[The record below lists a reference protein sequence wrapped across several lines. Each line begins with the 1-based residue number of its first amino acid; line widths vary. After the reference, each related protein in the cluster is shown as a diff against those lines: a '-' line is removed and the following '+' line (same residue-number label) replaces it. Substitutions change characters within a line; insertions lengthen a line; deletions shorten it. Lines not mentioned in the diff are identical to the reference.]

1 MTTSGVHE
9 RSVAVVGMSCRLPGA
24 NGPDQ
29 LWELLRRGVDATSE
43 TPAQRY
49 DAPAL
54 RASGPGGLAGSR
66 AGYVDGIA
74 DFDADFFG
82 MSTAEASA
90 LDPQQR
96 LLLMC
101 AWEAFEDSGL
111 VPERLRGTRTGAF
124 VGNSRA
130 DFLETALQRGL
141 SSATATQLGNVRS
154 LLAARL
160 SHFFDLRGPSV
171 VVDTACSS
179 ALTAVHQA
187 VQSLRSGEIPVAVIA
202 GVNLPLRPDEAAM
215 MSHAGAMSA
224 DGRSRFGSADA
235 DGHAPADAV
244 AVVVLK
250 PLETALADGDRVRAV
265 IAGSAVGNDGR
276 SSDSVLNPSLDGQ
289 LDVLRWAYRDARVEP
304 SAVDFVEAH
313 GSGSPLLDPL
323 ELTALGQVMGTSR
336 SPRRPLLVGS
346 VKSNLGH
353 AEAAGGLVGL
363 IKAALCLE
371 HRQVPASLHA
381 GPPRTDVDWTGLSIP
396 QALTDLPARA
406 IAGVS
411 AQGSSALNAH
421 VVLRSA
427 EPEPRTPDDG
437 TRWPLVL
444 SARTPEAL
452 AELTRAYAEHLAGPG
467 TAFPVRDL
475 CRSAA
480 LRRTRFEHRAVAIGA
495 THQELVE
502 SLTTGST
509 PELDRFLGAESVDRE
524 GLFGPGRHV
533 PLPTYPWQARRCWPG
548 EEPAD
553 DDPAEWLLG
562 KHARTGFDEDSALAD
577 IGIDSLAKLQLLVEL
592 QQRTGHDVDPEQ
604 LAALRTV
611 GQLHAWAR
619 ELMEVSR

>member
-29 LWELLRRGVDATSE
+29 LWELLRRGADATSE

-54 RASGPGGLAGSR
+54 RATGPGGLAGSR

-74 DFDADFFG
+74 DFDADFFA

-187 VQSLRSGEIPVAVIA
+187 VQSLRSGEIPVAVVA

-265 IAGSAVGNDGR
+265 IAGSAVGASASGTFCFGPAAGASLPMGDYGDAASTGWNAGANCTYR
-276 SSDSVLNPSLDGQ
+276 MNGGWGIGGERLTARILWAAGVIVLGVVIITTRKSAPAQSE
-289 LDVLRWAYRDARVEP
+289 RK
-304 SAVDFVEAH
+304 AVDPPNARLKSVSSHIEEA
-313 GSGSPLLDPL
+313 
-323 ELTALGQVMGTSR
+323 
-336 SPRRPLLVGS
+336 
-346 VKSNLGH
+346 
-353 AEAAGGLVGL
+353 
-363 IKAALCLE
+363 
-371 HRQVPASLHA
+371 
-381 GPPRTDVDWTGLSIP
+381 
-396 QALTDLPARA
+396 
-406 IAGVS
+406 
-411 AQGSSALNAH
+411 
-421 VVLRSA
+421 
-427 EPEPRTPDDG
+427 
-437 TRWPLVL
+437 
-444 SARTPEAL
+444 
-452 AELTRAYAEHLAGPG
+452 
-467 TAFPVRDL
+467 
-475 CRSAA
+475 
-480 LRRTRFEHRAVAIGA
+480 
-495 THQELVE
+495 
-502 SLTTGST
+502 
-509 PELDRFLGAESVDRE
+509 
-524 GLFGPGRHV
+524 
-533 PLPTYPWQARRCWPG
+533 
-548 EEPAD
+548 
-553 DDPAEWLLG
+553 
-562 KHARTGFDEDSALAD
+562 
-577 IGIDSLAKLQLLVEL
+577 
-592 QQRTGHDVDPEQ
+592 
-604 LAALRTV
+604 
-611 GQLHAWAR
+611 
-619 ELMEVSR
+619 

>member
-1 MTTSGVHE
+1 MHE
-9 RSVAVVGMSCRLPGA
+9 RSVAVVGMSCRVPGA
-24 NGPDQ
+24 NNPDQ

-43 TPAQRY
+43 TPAERY

-54 RASGPGGLAGSR
+54 RAAGPGGLAGSR

-74 DFDADFFG
+74 DFDADFFA

-90 LDPQQR
+90 VDPQQR

-101 AWEAFEDSGL
+101 VWEAFEDSGL
-111 VPERLRGTRTGAF
+111 IPARLRGTRTGVF

-130 DFLETALQRGL
+130 DFFETALRQGL

-154 LLAARL
+154 LLPARL
-160 SHFFDLRGPSV
+160 SHVFDLRGPSV

-187 VQSLRSGEIPVAVIA
+187 VQSLRSGEIPVAVVA

-224 DGRSRFGSADA
+224 DGRSRFGSAEA

-265 IAGSAVGNDGR
+265 IAGSAVGNDGC
-276 SSDSVLNPSLDGQ
+276 SSDAVLNPSLDGQ

-313 GSGSPLLDPL
+313 GAGSPLLDPL
-323 ELTALGQVMGTSR
+323 ELTALGQVLGTSR
-336 SPRRPLLVGS
+336 SPHQPLLVGS

-381 GPPRTDVDWTGLSIP
+381 GLPRTDVDWTGLSIP
-396 QALTDLPARA
+396 RALTDIPARA

-427 EPEPRTPDDG
+427 ESEPRTPDDG

-452 AELTRAYAEHLAGPG
+452 AELTRAWAEHLHGPG

-480 LRRTRFEHRAVAIGA
+480 LRRTRFDHRVVAIGA
-495 THQELVE
+495 THRELVE

-509 PELDRFLGAESVDRE
+509 PELDRFLGAESVDRG
-524 GLFGPGRHV
+524 GLFGPGRHA

-548 EEPAD
+548 EEPTG

-592 QQRTGHDVDPEQ
+592 QQRTGHEVDPEQ

-619 ELMEVSR
+619 ELMEVPR